1 MYYRFAT
8 GFGSL
13 EHLIDPYLSPFV
25 GPIFGAIVS
34 LTVQYF
40 FAYRVWVLS
49 NKRSFWLC
57 LLICTFSTV
66 DATAAFTGGIYTH
79 VRGKFAS
86 GWVLKVLVYI
96 WLGGNAGADILITM
110 AMIYYLSIRK
120 VGTMV
125 PRSNHALSRIV
136 RLTIETNVL
145 TTTTGVVSLLLLS
158 IFPNKIWYTCP
169 TGILGKLYSNTLLVS
184 LNNRISI
191 RDASSARGTLP
202 TSQSQSTSNRFS
214 TIQSGVVQ
222 VEIESFRHPLKST
235 SESSASESPEKV
247 IDIQGIA
254 NGSPL
259 GRQDVV

>member
-1 MYYRFAT
+1 
-8 GFGSL
+8 
-13 EHLIDPYLSPFV
+13 
-25 GPIFGAIVS
+25 
-34 LTVQYF
+34 
-40 FAYRVWVLS
+40 
-49 NKRSFWLC
+49 
-57 LLICTFSTV
+57 
-66 DATAAFTGGIYTH
+66 
-79 VRGKFAS
+79 
-86 GWVLKVLVYI
+86 
-96 WLGGNAGADILITM
+96 
-110 AMIYYLSIRK
+110 
-120 VGTMV
+120 MV

-247 IDIQGIA
+247 IGIA

-259 GRQDVV
+259 GRQDVVWWQAPQLDRLFVQPFHVSLLSVVIDLRLLGLALGVYLLVCGPSPTLSRVATIQVGTIVLSLSSTVQPVGSAGVRVSLHFCY